1 MADVY
6 HFPDGNKSNDA
17 PAWLPYMMNNGNNNG
32 WGGSLGGGILGFL
45 LGILIGRRGLNGLFG
60 GDGGNNGKRTKL
72 NTPRNI

>member
-32 WGGSLGGGILGFL
+32 WGGGLGGGILGFL
-45 LGILIGRRGLNGLFG
+45 LGILIGRR
-60 GDGGNNGKRTKL
+60 
-72 NTPRNI
+72 